1 MSHIL
6 LLRLASR
13 WIIKVKFRA
22 LKVYVLNFSA
32 ILTDLSDECLTSFS
46 LKNYGPQTFNKNKTY
61 FIALNN
67 IHIC

>member
-6 LLRLASR
+6 LLRLACQR
-13 WIIKVKFRA
+13 IIKVKFRL
-22 LKVYVLNFSA
+22 LKVYVPIFSA
-32 ILTDLSDECLTSFS
+32 ILTDLSDECLTSFA